1 MTLVDPNIMI
11 AINEFTKQLTVP
23 ILYDNPTILDQR
35 GTGTLFTIAQR
46 YFLVT
51 ASHLFDGKD
60 LARFVIP
67 SNPIWDPNPYTL
79 GRCTLIKPSEDFV
92 DIAVLELL
100 EPQTIDRVKKG
111 WRLLTLENTARAA
124 ARAVSHGQPGA
135 LMASH
140 WACAQL
146 HMQHERLALHCLGL
160 AGYEVYQPRIAELC
174 VVRGRK
180 VDVSRPLFPAYVFV
194 LVVDHFWSAMRA
206 PGVVRLIMDGARPAR
221 VPDGVVDDLRRREQT
236 DGLIRLPKPPKPRG
250 LQRGDRVLIREGPFA
265 DRVAVY
271 AGMSGS
277 QRVAVLLALFGGR
290 VTLTLPKDAVA
301 AL

>member
-1 MTLVDPNIMI
+1 MSRSRPCCWIQGRSCRRRGSRIFGGSRLRSPPRIKFKKIWAVHGVGTASQYTPETNGRGLVTLVDPNIMI

-100 EPQTIDRVKKG
+100 EPQTLPIRLSPTATSGSVRPCSWTFTGVAIFGSHNRSQTSSDFFPTTG
-111 WRLLTLENTARAA
+111 PAPPTWRMLAGATGLFAPLSGGG
-124 ARAVSHGQPGA
+124 RAVPLRKS
-135 LMASH
+135 S
-140 WACAQL
+140 W
-146 HMQHERLALHCLGL
+146 RLALP
-160 AGYEVYQPRIAELC
+160 Q
-174 VVRGRK
+174 
-180 VDVSRPLFPAYVFV
+180 
-194 LVVDHFWSAMRA
+194 
-206 PGVVRLIMDGARPAR
+206 
-221 VPDGVVDDLRRREQT
+221 VP
-236 DGLIRLPKPPKPRG
+236 P
-250 LQRGDRVLIREGPFA
+250 
-265 DRVAVY
+265 
-271 AGMSGS
+271 
-277 QRVAVLLALFGGR
+277 
-290 VTLTLPKDAVA
+290 
-301 AL
+301 